1 MASRPVWKGFLRFSL
16 VAVPVKAYTAAA
28 TGGGTVSLNQLHAAC
43 NNRIQYKKTCPV
55 HGEVKADEIVSGYQ
69 FDEGKYVIIDPDE
82 IEKLRPPAEKA
93 INVTSFVDDCDVD
106 FRYFSGKNYY
116 LTPDGPVAQKPYAL
130 LLQAMEETKRGAMSE
145 IVMHGKKHIAFVRP
159 LENLLTMSILSYGAE
174 LKKLDEFK
182 DEAPKLDVSPDEL
195 KLAKTLMDTLAVKD
209 LDLNQYKDDYS
220 EKLTQLIQ
228 AKIHGEQVVEQPA
241 EEAPQVIN
249 LMEALQRSLA
259 EAKKAP
265 AAGAKPAKMVA
276 AGTAGKAQAAR
287 KRKTS

>member
-16 VAVPVKAYTAAA
+16 VAVPVKTYTAAA
-28 TGGGTVSLNQLHAAC
+28 TGGGHIALNQLHADC
-43 NNRIQYKKTCPV
+43 HNRIQYKKTCPV
-55 HGEVKADEIVSGYQ
+55 HGEVKADQIVSGYQ
-69 FDEGKYVIIDPDE
+69 FDDGKFVIIDPDE

-93 INVTSFVDDCDVD
+93 INVTSFINDCDVD

-116 LTPDGPVAQKPYAL
+116 LTPDGPIAQKPYAL
-130 LLQAMEETKRGAMSE
+130 LLQAMEETGRAAMAE
-145 IVMHGKKHIAFVRP
+145 IVMHGRKHIALVRP
-159 LENLLTMSILSYGAE
+159 MENLLAMSLMAYGAE

-182 DEAPKLDVSPDEL
+182 DEAPRLEVSPEEL
-195 KLAKTLMDTLAVKD
+195 KLAKTLMDTLMVKD
-209 LDLNQYKDDYS
+209 LDMDQYKDDYS
-220 EKLTQLIQ
+220 DKLNQLIQ
-228 AKIHGEQVVEQPA
+228 AKIHGQQVVEQPG